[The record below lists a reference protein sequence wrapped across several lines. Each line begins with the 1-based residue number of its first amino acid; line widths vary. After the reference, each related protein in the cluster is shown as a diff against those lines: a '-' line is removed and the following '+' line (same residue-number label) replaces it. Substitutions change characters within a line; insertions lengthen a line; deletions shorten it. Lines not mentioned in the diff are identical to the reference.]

1 MDSIYISLGA
11 SDHLLEFLVRKT
23 GFNPGFA
30 GHKFGRLLIN
40 GFKKNGVDMKVLS
53 ALAMNRSMS
62 KKILWNIPNE
72 EDNGIYYKYIPFLNL
87 PFIQPLGI
95 IVYTF
100 FFVLF
105 WGIKHK
111 KERFI
116 FIDIINTGLCIGA
129 LAAAKIN
136 GMRIIGCMT
145 DMPGLMVESSTSMK
159 EKSFYARVAHRIN
172 KGIVNKFDAYV
183 FLTQQMNKVVNTK
196 NRPYIIM
203 EGLVDSD
210 ITPSGDNTNNPTNE
224 VSFFYAGGL
233 HKRYGLG
240 MLVDA
245 FHKLPYDNCR
255 LVLYGSGPYVDEL
268 KEISSKD
275 PRIEYRGLA
284 PNEEVVKEEKKA
296 TILVNPRPT
305 NEEFTQYS
313 FPSKNMEYM
322 ASGRPLLTTK
332 LPGMPNEY
340 YDYVFL
346 FEEESTDGYY
356 KTLDRMINT
365 QREELDQKGVEAQ
378 KWVLKNKNNIVQ
390 TKRIID
396 LVRSI

>member
-1 MDSIYISLGA
+1 MDCLLIGLGA
-11 SDHLLEFLVRKT
+11 SDKVLEELRKLT
-23 GFNPGFA
+23 GNNPGYA
-30 GHKFGRLLIN
+30 GHKFGRLVIKGLTQN
-40 GFKKNGVDMKVLS
+40 GIVVKSLS
-53 ALAMNRSMS
+53 AIAMNRSMS
-62 KKILWNIPNE
+62 KKIFWNLSNE
-72 EDNGIYYKYIPFLNL
+72 EENGICYKYMPFINL
-87 PFIQPLGI
+87 PVMHTVGV

-100 FFVLF
+100 FYVLF
-105 WGIKHK
+105 WGFKYRREK
-111 KERFI
+111 FI
-116 FIDIINTGLCIGA
+116 YTDVINTGLCVGA
-129 LAAAKIN
+129 LLASRIN
-136 GMRIIGCMT
+136 GLRIIGCMT
-145 DMPGLMVESSTSMK
+145 DMPGLMVESSTNMK
-159 EKSFYARVAHRIN
+159 EKSIYARISHRIN
-172 KGIVNKFDAYV
+172 KNMISKFDAYI
-183 FLTQQMNKVVNTK
+183 FLTQQMNEVINTK

-203 EGLVDSD
+203 EGLVDSE
-210 ITPSGDNTNNPTNE
+210 ITPDNTNNPTNE

-268 KEISSKD
+268 KEICSKD

-284 PNEEVVKEEKKA
+284 PNEEVVEGEKKA

-332 LPGMPNEY
+332 LPGMPKEY